1 MNAKK
6 TVIRPRRKRASQQSN
21 LVLNAELESQ
31 VSEVTR
37 LLVRILKSMRF
48 TDAQITSAIQTACD
62 TERPSPVRYPT
73 AGRGELW
80 GNVLCRWMED
90 PKFVDESGQP
100 RVIPV
105 SGSDISFA
113 TLVRHAIP
121 GGDVKECLEGLL
133 KMRSIARI
141 GAKRVRLRSP
151 ATIYSTTSATFVEG
165 VLLSVRELLRT
176 VSWNLSEQSRSGR
189 PRLFQRG
196 VTGIEITENDMDDLM
211 LMVNTHGMNLLE
223 SVNAWANQRA
233 IQPKQ
238 RDQIRKLR
246 TVQPYVGIYLS
257 QRPT

>member
-6 TVIRPRRKRASQQSN
+6 SAIRPRRKRASKQTN
-21 LVLNAELESQ
+21 VVLHAELESQ
-31 VSEVTR
+31 VSDVTR
-37 LLVRILKSMRF
+37 LLVRILKAMRF

-62 TERPSPVRYPT
+62 TERPPPVRYPT

-105 SGSDISFA
+105 SGSAISFA
-113 TLVRHAIP
+113 TLVKQAIP
-121 GGDVKECLEGLL
+121 GADARVCLDGLL

-141 GAKRVRLRSP
+141 GSKRVRLRSP
-151 ATIYSTTSATFVEG
+151 ATIYSTTSVTFVEG

-176 VSWNLSEQSRSGR
+176 VSWNLSDQSRSGE

-196 VTGIEITENDMDDLM
+196 VTGVEIAENDMNDL
-211 LMVNTHGMNLLE
+211 LRMVNAHGMNLLE